1 MTGLIIGTIIVVAV
15 LLVLVVLAQN
25 PKSSGSGGGLTFS
38 GANQLMGAKR
48 SADLFEKMT
57 WGFIGTIMVLALAA
71 NVAIKRPSADEQFS
85 SPNVEAAKEINV
97 PAPAPTGLDSA
108 AQQTITP
115 TETTQPTDTTK
126 K

>member
-57 WGFIGTIMVLALAA
+57 WGFIATIMVLALAA
-71 NVAIKRPSADEQFS
+71 NVAIKRPSAEEQFS
-85 SPNVEAAKEINV
+85 SPNVEAAKSTNV
-97 PAPAPTGLDSA
+97 PTPAATSDSLA
-108 AQQTITP
+108 KPITP
-115 TETTQPTDTTK
+115 TETTQPADTTK